1 VLETRFAEAFYFTP
15 LGACFGLRTPV
26 IASPPMSTARLSG
39 LDLGETGRTGDSSL
53 RSGLGTASGVLG
65 SALLALCLY
74 AAFAHGAVE
83 PAAFER
89 IQIAVAVISVIAVS
103 GWLWNRTLVLRAPAL
118 AWAGLGL
125 LTAFALWCAL
135 TLSWSV
141 APDQTWAECNR
152 ALTYALLVA
161 LALALG
167 ASHDNALGFVMSGFL
182 AICLAVTAY
191 ALGQKLL
198 PGLHLAGL
206 VHLNQTGQLPRLQEP
221 FGYWNAL
228 ALFVAFGVPLALAGA
243 LDPSRSEGVRIA
255 AAVVIVPMLVTLA
268 FTYSRGG
275 VLALIC
281 GLAVGIAVSGAG
293 LRWLLW
299 LALACLAAAPAAV
312 LGLLSHSLT
321 AMNVGL
327 GSRELAGIELTGV
340 LAASMTLLAIAAR
353 RLIVRE
359 GATVVSASAARRIRH
374 RLVAGVAALVLA
386 ALLAVTFSSR
396 GLTGTVSHAW
406 SSFTTTK
413 AVAVDDPG
421 RLLSADSENRWV
433 WWKEAADAF
442 AARPIIGWGAGSFGV
457 VHLLYRRNTLSVQQ
471 PHSVPLQ
478 FLAETGV
485 IGALLGF
492 GGMVLLLVC
501 ALRGVRRLP
510 PGHDR
515 LIAAGLLAASAA
527 YAVHSLYDWDWD
539 IPGVTLPA
547 LLFLGVMAGRA
558 GSNTPKAS
566 PAPRARRMLRAT
578 LLAVSVFGLA
588 AFAVSVIVPR
598 VAAAKAEQA
607 LVSASTASRSQLR
620 PALASALLASRL
632 DPLSD
637 AGLLAAAT
645 IEVHIGNAEQS
656 RRDLFAALGRQPTD
670 GEAWQRLA
678 AEDLALA
685 DTPDALVAARRARA
699 LDPYGASARALAR
712 QVELLVAREPS

>member
-1 VLETRFAEAFYFTP
+1 
-15 LGACFGLRTPV
+15 
-26 IASPPMSTARLSG
+26 MSTARLPG

-53 RSGLGTASGVLG
+53 RSSLGTASGVLG

-89 IQIAVAVISVIAVS
+89 IQIAVTVVCVVAVS

-118 AWAGLGL
+118 GWVGLAL
-125 LTAFALWCAL
+125 LTAFAVWCAL

-141 APDQTWAECNR
+141 APDPTWAESNR
-152 ALTYALLVA
+152 AVTYALVVA
-161 LALALG
+161 LAIALG
-167 ASHDNALGFVMSGFL
+167 ASHAHALELVAAGFL
-182 AICLAVTAY
+182 AVCLAVTAY

-243 LDPSRSEGVRIA
+243 LDASRSEGVRVA
-255 AAVVIVPMLVTLA
+255 AEVAIVPMLVTLA

-275 VLALIC
+275 VLALVC

-293 LRWLLW
+293 LRWLMW
-299 LALACLAAAPAAV
+299 LALAGLAAAPAAV

-327 GSRELAGIELTGV
+327 GSRELAGVELAGV

-353 RLIVRE
+353 RLIGRE
-359 GATVVSASAARRIRH
+359 RATVVSASAVRRIRH
-374 RLVAGVAALVLA
+374 RLVGGVTALVLA

-413 AVAVDDPG
+413 AVAVYDPG

-433 WWKEAADAF
+433 WWKEAADAI
-442 AARPIIGWGAGSFGV
+442 AARPIAGWGAGSFGV

-485 IGALLGF
+485 IGALLGL
-492 GGMVLLLVC
+492 GGIVLLLIC
-501 ALRGVRRLP
+501 ALRAVRRLP
-510 PGHDR
+510 SGRER
-515 LIAAGLLAASAA
+515 LLATGLLAASAA

-547 LLFLGVMAGRA
+547 LLFLGVLAGRA
-558 GSNTPKAS
+558 GTRPPKAN
-566 PAPRARRMLRAT
+566 PAPLARPMLRAV
-578 LLAVSVFGLA
+578 LLALSVFGLA

-607 LVSASTASRSQLR
+607 LVSASTASRAQLR
-620 PALASALLASRL
+620 PALAGALLASRL

-645 IEVHIGNAEQS
+645 IEIHIGNAEQS

-678 AEDLALA
+678 AEDLALG

>member
-1 VLETRFAEAFYFTP
+1 
-15 LGACFGLRTPV
+15 
-26 IASPPMSTARLSG
+26 MSTARLSG

-65 SALLALCLY
+65 SALLAVCLY
-74 AAFAHGAVE
+74 AAFAHGAVA

-89 IQIAVAVISVIAVS
+89 IQIAVTVVCVVVS
-103 GWLWNRTLVLRAPAL
+103 SAWLWNRTLVLRAPAL
-118 AWAGLGL
+118 GWLALGL
-125 LTAFALWCAL
+125 LAAFAVWCAL
-135 TLSWSV
+135 TLFWSV
-141 APDQTWAECNR
+141 APDATWADCNR
-152 ALTYALLVA
+152 AVTYTLLVV
-161 LALALG
+161 LAIALG
-167 ASHDNALGFVMSGFL
+167 ASHTHALELVATGFL

-198 PGLHLAGL
+198 PGLHLASL
-206 VHLNQTGQLPRLQEP
+206 FNLNQTGQLPRLQEP
-221 FGYWNAL
+221 LGYWNAL
-228 ALFVAFGVPLALAGA
+228 ALFVALGVPLALAAA
-243 LDPSRSEGVRIA
+243 LDPSRPEGIRVA
-255 AAVVIVPMLVTLA
+255 AAVVIVPMLLTLG

-281 GLAVGIAVSGAG
+281 GLAVAIAVSGAG
-293 LRWLLW
+293 LRWLMW
-299 LALACLAAAPAAV
+299 LTLACLASAPALV

-327 GSRELAGIELTGV
+327 GSRELAGVELTGV
-340 LAASMTLLAIAAR
+340 LAASMTLLAAAAR

-359 GATVVSASAARRIRH
+359 HATVISASAAQGIRR
-374 RLVAGVAALVLA
+374 RLVGGVLALVLA

-396 GLTGTVSHAW
+396 GLTGTVSHTW

-413 AVAVDDPG
+413 AVAVYDPG

-442 AARPIIGWGAGSFGV
+442 AARPLAGWGAGSFGV

-485 IGALLGF
+485 IGTLLGF
-492 GGMVLLLVC
+492 GGMVLLLIS

-510 PGHDR
+510 SGRER
-515 LIAAGLLAASAA
+515 LLAAGLLAASAA
-527 YAVHSLYDWDWD
+527 YAMHSLYDWDWD

-547 LLFLGVMAGRA
+547 LLFLGVLAGRA
-558 GSNTPKAS
+558 GAGAPHPGAAS
-566 PAPRARRMLRAT
+566 PGAANPSAPDPGAPALAPPALRAA
-578 LLAVSVFGLA
+578 LLALSVFGLA

-598 VAAAKAEQA
+598 VAAVKAEQA

-620 PALASALLASRL
+620 PALAGALLASRL

-678 AEDLALA
+678 AEDLALG
-685 DTPDALVAARRARA
+685 DIHDALVAARRARA
-699 LDPYGASARALAR
+699 LDPYGAAARALAT
-712 QVELLVAREPS
+712 QVELLAARGPS